1 MSLLLN
7 GSRTMTIAGTP
18 IQCLEIYTGESYTI
32 PFSFLDSTGNAINCT
47 GWTLSTAAK
56 FYTVDT
62 VAYPDENTVT
72 LGNLTL
78 NSPQPSTGAGT
89 YSANLTSAFTSASTG
104 VGYMYIPSDI
114 SGGTGSPNATPTIT
128 LANTSANSTL
138 VIVTLGVQRTDALSS
153 KVDYNR
159 EPIGFIIRY
168 Q

>member
-32 PFSFLDSTGNAINCT
+32 PFSFVDNTGNAINCT
-47 GWTLSTAAK
+47 SWTLSTAAK

-62 VAYPDENTVT
+62 VAYPDENSVT

-89 YSANLTSAFTSASTG
+89 YSANLTAAFTTAASG
-104 VGYMYIPSDI
+104 IGYIYIPTNLT
-114 SGGTGSPNATPTIT
+114 GGTGSPNATPVIS

-138 VIVTLGVQRTDALSS
+138 VILTLGVQRTDALSS
-153 KVDYNR
+153 LVDFNR
-159 EPIGFIIRY
+159 EPIGFIVRY